1 MEMKFK
7 VNQMLTNRNTGN
19 IEKIY
24 AVTSDG
30 QPFDLLDISL
40 LVHYDAITI
49 DGLKELFAKQNI
61 EHELKETGRTFSLAL
76 TSKESADAY
85 VEHVAPLFNPILR

>member
-24 AVTSDG
+24 AVTNDG

-40 LVHYDAITI
+40 LIHYEAITL
-49 DGLKELFAKQNI
+49 DELKKVFEQYAI
-61 EHELKETGRTFSLAL
+61 GHELQQTGRTFSLSL
-76 TSKESADAY
+76 HSKESADAY
-85 VEHVAPLFNPILR
+85 IEHIAPLFNPILR

>member
-1 MEMKFK
+1 MELKFK

-24 AVTSDG
+24 AVTNEG

-40 LVHYDAITI
+40 LVHYDAITVE
-49 DGLKELFAKQNI
+49 GLKELFTKHNI
-61 EHELKETGRTFSLAL
+61 GHDLQQTGRTFSLSL
-76 TSKESADAY
+76 DSKESANAY
-85 VEHVAPLFNPILR
+85 IEHVAPLFNPILR